1 MQESSIW
8 GVHQTHSAT
17 RDDDGSGGKRDQT
30 ESHKAGENTR
40 AHTLSCTNS
49 LGALGQARGGAHVA
63 YSASQLC
70 CTRANSTAQHAG
82 HARTTTNPAE
92 ARGRGRARAREP
104 GELTRGAS
112 AELVR
117 ASKTFVAAL
126 VLERREQHRRKGLR
140 GQNDVARRK
149 RPLRDDAQPAPGAAR
164 RRNLEPLIEVPLARI
179 VPPRRERPAVGRAP
193 CAHRAAPPEQREQQ
207 GGRGSAHDRV
217 HSGYNVRIRLL
228 YPRDHSAWCRGDTA
242 RALGSGALC
251 PSSAATP
258 RAARR

>member
-1 MQESSIW
+1 MHQLPWRKGASTRGRTSS
-8 GVHQTHSAT
+8 T
-17 RDDDGSGGKRDQT
+17 
-30 ESHKAGENTR
+30 
-40 AHTLSCTNS
+40 
-49 LGALGQARGGAHVA
+49 
-63 YSASQLC
+63 SQLC
-70 CTRANSTAQHAG
+70 CTRANSAAQHAG
-82 HARTTTNPAE
+82 QARTTTNPGGSA
-92 ARGRGRARAREP
+92 GGRARAREP

-117 ASKTFVAAL
+117 ASETFVAAL

-193 CAHRAAPPEQREQQ
+193 CAHRAAPPEQQR
-207 GGRGSAHDRV
+207 
-217 HSGYNVRIRLL
+217 HSGCNVRI
-228 YPRDHSAWCRGDTA
+228 PRHPSALCRGDTA

>member
-1 MQESSIW
+1 MHQLPWRKGASTRGRTSS
-8 GVHQTHSAT
+8 T
-17 RDDDGSGGKRDQT
+17 
-30 ESHKAGENTR
+30 
-40 AHTLSCTNS
+40 
-49 LGALGQARGGAHVA
+49 
-63 YSASQLC
+63 SQLC
-70 CTRANSTAQHAG
+70 CTRANSAAQHAG
-82 HARTTTNPAE
+82 QARTTTNPGGSA
-92 ARGRGRARAREP
+92 GGRARAREP

-117 ASKTFVAAL
+117 ARKSFVTAL
-126 VLERREQHRRKGLR
+126 VLAGNSTDAKGSEDR
-140 GQNDVARRK
+140 MTSPGANARS
-149 RPLRDDAQPAPGAAR
+149 ATTQPAPGAAR

>member
-1 MQESSIW
+1 MTT
-8 GVHQTHSAT
+8 GVEEREARQRVRKRARTRARTHSHAPT
-17 RDDDGSGGKRDQT
+17 PLAHWGKHAGGRTSPTAHRSCAAQEPTAPLSMQGKRERRQT
-30 ESHKAGENTR
+30 
-40 AHTLSCTNS
+40 
-49 LGALGQARGGAHVA
+49 
-63 YSASQLC
+63 
-70 CTRANSTAQHAG
+70 
-82 HARTTTNPAE
+82 PAE

-117 ASKTFVAAL
+117 ARKSFVTAL
-126 VLERREQHRRKGLR
+126 VLAGNSTDAKGSEDR
-140 GQNDVARRK
+140 MTSPGANARS
-149 RPLRDDAQPAPGAAR
+149 ATTQPAPGAAR

-207 GGRGSAHDRV
+207 GGRYRTAQRLQRAHSVALSWD
-217 HSGYNVRIRLL
+217 
-228 YPRDHSAWCRGDTA
+228 PTAWCRGDTA
-242 RALGSGALC
+242 RALGSGAPC